1 MGILWVDVNKLIII
15 MMNHNNVLGIY
26 YQHWGMEQNEKRHD
40 RHRRRVV
47 RDLMSRFFTFS
58 AIEMDYDP
66 RPSTK
71 PSWGKLSLDAEDFW
85 NHIRFVS
92 STMTDFP
99 REKDVNQGFR
109 RMERLSHLLSPP
121 VTPLR
126 MPRDDIGT
134 PWEHAYR
141 RKRYLCRLNAIS
153 ESALV
158 SESTNVLERVNALI
172 ALPPLLF

>member
-1 MGILWVDVNKLIII
+1 MKKNT
-15 MMNHNNVLGIY
+15 HVLGIY
-26 YQHWGMEQNEKRHD
+26 YQHWGMEQNQRRHD
-40 RHRRRVV
+40 RYQKRLV

-58 AIEMDYDP
+58 VIEMDYDP

-85 NHIRFVS
+85 DHLLFVS

-99 REKDVNQGFR
+99 PEKDVNQGFR

-134 PWEHAYR
+134 PWEHAYH
-141 RKRYLCRLNAIS
+141 RKRQLCRLNAIS

-158 SESTNVLERVNALI
+158 HQSTRVLERVNALI

>member
-1 MGILWVDVNKLIII
+1 
-15 MMNHNNVLGIY
+15 MMKKNTHVLGIY
-26 YQHWGMEQNEKRHD
+26 YQHWGMEQNQRRHD
-40 RHRRRVV
+40 RYQKRLV

-58 AIEMDYDP
+58 VIEMDYDP

-71 PSWGKLSLDAEDFW
+71 PGWGRLSLDADDFW
-85 NHIRFVS
+85 DHLRFVS
-92 STMTDFP
+92 STLTDFP
-99 REKDVNQGFR
+99 TDTKKDSNQVFR
-109 RMERLSHLLSPP
+109 RMESLSNLLFDP

-126 MPRDDIGT
+126 MPRENIGT

-141 RKRYLCRLNAIS
+141 RKRQLCRLNAIS

-158 SESTNVLERVNALI
+158 HQSTCVLERVNALI